1 MGQILPFYTKQI
13 EEDIEIINFLDL
25 ENQKIYERSYKC
37 VFIPQ
42 EKTEEYLLRHKEWT
56 HKYVEYTLGDSYKK
70 TKMNVLQIGNITCYR
85 PIEMVKN
92 ADFERF
98 FGYGLLSGNK
108 YSTNII
114 RFSYGTNLLVPEDS
128 DIEIK
133 ACESFFG
140 LSSTLVV

>member
-1 MGQILPFYTKQI
+1 MGQIFSNQP
-13 EEDIEIINFLDL
+13 EDIEIINFLNL
-25 ENQKIYERSYKC
+25 EKQKIYERSYKC
-37 VFIPQ
+37 VFIPE
-42 EKTEEYLLRHKEWT
+42 EKIEEYLLRHKGWT

-85 PIEMVKN
+85 PIENLKN

-98 FGYGLLSGNK
+98 FGYGPLFGKK
-108 YSTNII
+108 YSTDII

-128 DIEIK
+128 DIEVK

-140 LSSTLVV
+140 LSSTLVS